1 MKKSYESLSPV
12 HLLIL
17 SWALILST
25 LVIRSRQ
32 GLDLPLIN
40 MLFLAI
46 GIGAYYLPTRYAEK
60 ESGDILRRKLLG
72 FLVLAG
78 LLVFLSELIRLLI
91 PGLIPW

>member
-12 HLLIL
+12 YLLIL
-17 SWALILST
+17 SWGLILSA

-40 MLFLAI
+40 MLFIVI
-46 GIGAYYLPTRYAEK
+46 GIGAYYLPTRYAGK

-78 LLVFLSELIRLLI
+78 LLIFLSELIRLLF